1 MEEQYSGNGTRVTET
16 RMHRS
21 ARTSHANLG
30 TWVGPVDPQG
40 DISSLYENL
49 SSTRHV
55 ERIESGDYTGTL
67 RQTNECNYILKIEDR
82 NKNPVFNLKTYKPDI
97 CWLDATNT
105 NPDIIGLT
113 PLWKHTDLVHST
125 HNKSHVLKEVI
136 SDETV
141 SKIASSLLR
150 ELKYEKQTKCF
161 ENADDFW
168 DKIQTDDDLIAIYLI

>member
-1 MEEQYSGNGTRVTET
+1 MNELYAGVET
-16 RMHRS
+16 RE
-21 ARTSHANLG
+21 TG
-30 TWVGPVDPQG
+30 TGDNRPAKNITGLKKWIGPLKTQNTVSPYQD
-40 DISSLYENL
+40 L

-55 ERIESGDYTGTL
+55 ERIEFGGYTGTL
-67 RQTNECNYILKIEDR
+67 RQTNEGRYILKIEDI
-82 NKNPVFNLKTYKPDI
+82 NKNPVFNLKTYESRI
-97 CWLDATNT
+97 YWFDATDT
-105 NPDIIGLT
+105 NPDIIGLN
-113 PLWKHTDLVHST
+113 PFWKHTDLVHSI
-125 HNKSHVLKEVI
+125 HNKSPVLEEVI

>member
-1 MEEQYSGNGTRVTET
+1 MNELYAGVET
-16 RMHRS
+16 RE
-21 ARTSHANLG
+21 TG
-30 TWVGPVDPQG
+30 TGDNRPAKNITGLKKWIGPLKTQNTVSPYQD
-40 DISSLYENL
+40 L

-150 ELKYEKQTKCF
+150 ELKYEKQTECF

-168 DKIQTDDDLIAIYLI
+168 AKIKTDDDLIAIYLI